1 VRDGC
6 AARSRASAE
15 AAHGTASRARRW
27 ILFEHPGAWGAEV
40 LDDATLAPELGTQL
54 RRWASEVPAR
64 VLLLRRAPGVAQSL
78 PRRTLLVGVTT
89 PEGGWFERLD
99 LPSPEHLLD
108 VDLSGLA
115 AERSVG
121 GEPVRDPF
129 YLVCTNGKHDACC
142 AELGRPVVDALAAR
156 YADRVW
162 ECSHVGGD
170 RFAGN
175 LVCFP
180 EGTFYGHLDAGVA
193 TTVVAAH
200 EEGRLDLERWR
211 GRSCLPF
218 PSQSAE
224 LFARRELGRT
234 HLDDLRWLGSHRD
247 GDRSEVTF
255 AVAGEAELVRVVVRR
270 TAGSPPRTL
279 TCDGVPTAPPV
290 HELLAI
296 ERLPPGST
304 PRPRAG

>member
-40 LDDATLAPELGTQL
+40 LDDATLPPELGTQL

-247 GDRSEVTF
+247 GDRTEVTF